1 MKNLIILLFG
11 AVLFAAA
18 CSDPEKD
25 PLQFEKITKGSLIS
39 LRGQAVENLNELA
52 YVGAVD
58 SFSVSKD
65 NSAENFEFQADYIAE
80 DPTTLSRVIV
90 YAKDSENGTRQRV
103 GEVSGSSFVDV
114 ADSKYPRGTFS
125 FSCNAILAALNKSA
139 SDFAV
144 GKYIYIESDLEL
156 TDGSVIPSSSIVNSS
171 LFETGYFY
179 PAHNLLYRAGQ

>member
-39 LRGQAVENLNELA
+39 LRGQAVANLNDLA
-52 YVGAVD
+52 FVGAVD
-58 SFSVSKD
+58 SFSVSGD
-65 NSAENFEFQADYIAE
+65 NSTNNFEFQADFIAE
-80 DPTTLSRVIV
+80 DPTTLAEVQV
-90 YAKDSENGTRQRV
+90 YGKATESGPRQRV
-103 GEVSGSSFVDV
+103 GVVPGSAFVDV

-125 FSCNAILAALNKSA
+125 FPMTAVLAALSKNA

-144 GKYIYIESDLEL
+144 GSYIYIECDLLL

-179 PAHNLLYRAGQ
+179 PAHNLLIRAGQ

>member
-1 MKNLIILLFG
+1 MKNLIILLLG
-11 AVLFAAA
+11 TVLFAAA

-25 PLQFEKITKGSLIS
+25 PLQFDKITKGSLIS
-39 LRGQAVENLNELA
+39 LRGQAVENLNELS

-65 NSAENFEFQADYIAE
+65 NSAEKFEFQADFIAE
-80 DPTTLSRVIV
+80 DPTTLSEVQV
-90 YAKDSENGTRQRV
+90 FAKATETGSRQRV
-103 GEVSGSSFVDV
+103 GVVSGSSFVDV
-114 ADSKYPRGTFS
+114 PDSKYPRGTFS
-125 FSCNAILAALNKSA
+125 FDCNAILAALSKSA

-144 GKYIYIESDLEL
+144 GSYIYIECDLVL

-179 PAHNLLYRAGQ
+179 PAHNLLYRAGE